1 MLNLLKHE
9 IQSRWGAILGW
20 GIGLSLFGS
29 MYIGIW
35 PEMGDQLGDLTDLSI
50 YEGMGIDMGSFAGYI
65 ASVVVQYIPL
75 LLSIYAITASTGT
88 LAGEEDKGTLELLM
102 STPLKRW
109 EIVSV
114 KAVAIAVVVLL
125 IVILAGIGDAI
136 VLALIR
142 TSVEVDVTPMQLF
155 TTILNSWPIMMAVLM
170 MGLFF
175 GAYLPNRRTAIIAVT
190 TIFVASFFL
199 KVTAG
204 LVEALDFVRYISLFN
219 YFDTTAEVFSEGV
232 KATDVA
238 ILLTVAVV
246 FFVLALLSF
255 QRRNVTVGAWFWQ
268 KAQVNA

>member
-35 PEMGDQLGDLTDLSI
+35 PEMGEQLGDLQNLSI
-50 YEGMGIDMGSFAGYI
+50 YEGMGFDMGSFAGYMS
-65 ASVVVQYIPL
+65 SVVVQYIPL
-75 LLSIYAITASTGT
+75 LLSIYAITVSTGT

-114 KAVAIAVVVLL
+114 KAIAISVVGLL
-125 IVILAGIGDAI
+125 IVIVAGIGDVIAL
-136 VLALIR
+136 VLVR
-142 TSVEVDVTPMQLF
+142 TSIEVDVTPMQLF
-155 TTILNSWPIMMAVLM
+155 TTILNSWPITLAVLM

-175 GAYLPNRRTAIIAVT
+175 GAYLPNRRTALIVVT
-190 TIFVASFFL
+190 TIFVASYFL

-204 LVEALDFVRYISLFN
+204 LVESLDFLRHFSLFN
-219 YFDTTAEVFSEGV
+219 YFDTTANVFSEGV

-238 ILLTVAVV
+238 ILLTVAGV
-246 FFVLALLSF
+246 FFVLTLLSF